1 VTASTFDTLDVL
13 DALIIGGGPGGATC
27 ALLLAKAGWR
37 VALVEKASFPRGKVC
52 GEYLS
57 AGNLPLLR
65 HLGVA
70 EAFLELAGP
79 EVRQVGLFSGDR
91 TVTADM
97 PRPGTGDGWGRAL
110 GRDHLDTLLLHRAAA
125 AGAHVWQPWSAV
137 DLVNQGGGGG
147 GYLCRAVGRE
157 SGQAR
162 ELRARIVVAAHGSWE
177 PGPLPTQAARP
188 AARPSDLFGFKAHFL
203 DSRLA
208 AGLMPLLA
216 FPGGYGGMVHSDH
229 GRVSLSCC
237 IRRDQLKSARRAA
250 GPVRAGEAVL
260 AHIKQHCG
268 AAREALDGARLEDDW
283 LSAGPI
289 RPGVRRCGFD
299 GIFLVGNAAGE
310 AHPAVAE
317 GIGMAMQS
325 AWLLCECLLAGR
337 ADRLSGQAMDAV
349 RDDYAA
355 AWRRTLAPRI
365 HAAALIAHWAM
376 RPAAVA
382 CALPWLRLFPGVLT
396 AGARI
401 SGKASILPLALH
413 SLPGAC

>member
-1 VTASTFDTLDVL
+1 VTTSTFD
-13 DALIIGGGPGGATC
+13 ALIVGGGPGGATS
-27 ALLLAKAGWR
+27 ALLLAKAGWS
-37 VALVEKASFPRGKVC
+37 VALLEKATFPRGKVC
-52 GEYLS
+52 GEFLS
-57 AGNLPLLR
+57 ATNLPLLR

-70 EAFLELAGP
+70 ESFLELAGP

-91 TVTADM
+91 AVTSDM
-97 PRPGTGDGWGRAL
+97 PRPGISGGISGGTGDGWGRAL

-125 AGAHVWQPWSAV
+125 AGAHIWQPWSAV
-137 DLVNQGGGGG
+137 GLVNRGD
-147 GYLCRAVGRE
+147 GYLCRAVSRE
-157 SGQAR
+157 SGQSR

-177 PGPLPTQAARP
+177 PGLLPTQPARP
-188 AARPSDLFGFKAHFL
+188 DARPSDLFGFKAHFL
-203 DSRLA
+203 DSRLP

-260 AHIKQHCG
+260 AHIKQSCR
-268 AAREALDGARLEDDW
+268 AVREALAGARLADDW

-289 RPGVRRCGFD
+289 RPGIRRCGFD
-299 GIFLVGNAAGE
+299 RVFLVGNAAGE

-325 AWLLCECLLAGR
+325 ARLLCECLTARPAGV
-337 ADRLSGQAMDAV
+337 LSDQVVAAV
-349 RDDYAA
+349 RGEYAA
-355 AWRRTLAPRI
+355 AWRRTVAPRI

-382 CALPWLRLFPGVLT
+382 CVLPLLRLFPGVLT
-396 AGARI
+396 AGARF
-401 SGKASILPLALH
+401 SGKATSATPLLAAP
-413 SLPGAC
+413 SLTS